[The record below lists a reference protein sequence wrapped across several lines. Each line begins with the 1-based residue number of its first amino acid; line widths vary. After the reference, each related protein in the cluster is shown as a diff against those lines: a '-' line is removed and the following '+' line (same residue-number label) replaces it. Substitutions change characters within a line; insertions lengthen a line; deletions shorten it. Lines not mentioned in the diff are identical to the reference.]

1 MTDTVVATSKLTKR
15 FGRVTAVENLD
26 LHVHEGD
33 LYGFLGPN
41 GSGKTTTLRMLLG
54 LVFATSGEI
63 EVLGRPMPA
72 RAQDILTEV
81 GTLVEGPAFYP
92 HLSGRANLSLFDAA
106 GPNGERRTR
115 RGRIAESLE
124 RVALGDVG
132 RRPYKAYSSGMKQ
145 RLGLAAALIRPH
157 PLLVLD
163 EPTNGLDP
171 HGMREIRELLVE
183 LVDGGT
189 TVLLSSHLL
198 SEIEMICNRAAI
210 VYRGRLMAQDD
221 VTKLLAPTG
230 AFSIETPDVSDA
242 MQVLSAIRGAR
253 VLEHER
259 AVLRTHLDGVP
270 PDEVNRALVERG
282 VRVFAFTPERRSLED
297 VFLELTR
304 AEGSDVRS

>member
-1 MTDTVVATSKLTKR
+1 MTDTVVATAALTKR
-15 FGRVTAVENLD
+15 FGSVTAVENLD
-26 LHVHEGD
+26 LHVREGD
-33 LYGFLGPN
+33 LFGFLGPN

-54 LVFATSGEI
+54 LVFATSGDI
-63 EVLGRPMPA
+63 EVLGRRMPA
-72 RAQDILTEV
+72 RSKDILPDV
-81 GTLVEGPAFYP
+81 GALVEGPAFYP
-92 HLSGRANLSLFDAA
+92 HLSGRANLALLDAA
-106 GPNGERRTR
+106 GPRGDRRTR
-115 RGRIAESLE
+115 RNRIAGALE
-124 RVALGDVG
+124 CVRLGEIG

-157 PLLVLD
+157 RLLVLD

-210 VYRGRLMAQDD
+210 VYRGRLMAQDE
-221 VTKLLAPTG
+221 VSKLLAPTG
-230 AFSIETPDVSDA
+230 AFSIATPDVHDA
-242 MQVLSAIRGAR
+242 MSVLSSTSGAR

-259 AVLRTHLDGVP
+259 EVLRAHLDGVP

-282 VRVFAFTPERRSLED
+282 VRVHAFTPERRSLED
-297 VFLELTR
+297 VFLDLTQ
-304 AEGSDVRS
+304 AESGNVRS

>member
-1 MTDTVVATSKLTKR
+1 MTTTIVETTELTKR
-15 FGRVTAVENLD
+15 FRGVTAVEKLD
-26 LHVHEGD
+26 LHVREGD
-33 LYGFLGPN
+33 LFGFLGPN

-54 LVFATSGEI
+54 LVYPTSGHI
-63 EVLGRPMPA
+63 EVLGKQMPA
-72 RAQDILTEV
+72 RAKDVLPDV
-81 GTLVEGPAFYP
+81 GALVEGPAFYP

-106 GPNGERRTR
+106 GPRGDRHNRRR
-115 RGRIAESLE
+115 RIADALESV
-124 RVALGDVG
+124 RLGNIG
-132 RRPYKAYSSGMKQ
+132 RRPYRAYSSGMKQ

-157 PLLVLD
+157 RLLLLD

-221 VTKLLAPTG
+221 VGRLLASTG
-230 AFSIETPDVSDA
+230 AFSIATPDVADA
-242 MQVLSAIRGAR
+242 VRIVSSIAGAR

-259 AVLRTHLDGVP
+259 EILRANLDGVP

-282 VRVFAFTPERRSLED
+282 VRVLAFTPERRSLED
-297 VFLELTR
+297 VFLDLTQ
-304 AEGSDVRS
+304 AEAGDVPR